1 MFLQMKPSVCKKMIT
16 MRYILI
22 GLLLIGL
29 FSCKNDAGGSSSES
43 LEGKYVQSIGRN
55 TIQFEDGTSYLF
67 PKDTATK
74 IVYLVRHAEKD
85 TAVQNNPVLSKE
97 GEKRAQNLRHI
108 LQGTPLDKIFSTMYN
123 RTIFT
128 VSNIAGAKGLNIEP
142 YKPAGMRQLGEDI
155 RSGKLGSRFLIVGHS
170 NTTRSMANV
179 LVEENYYDSGI
190 DESDYD
196 NFIVVILSGDKKE
209 ILSLKYK

>member
-1 MFLQMKPSVCKKMIT
+1 
-16 MRYILI
+16 MRYSLIIILVV
-22 GLLLIGL
+22 GL
-29 FSCKNDAGGSSSES
+29 FSCKNDTGGASSDSV
-43 LEGKYVQSIGRN
+43 EGKYVQSVGRN
-55 TIQFEDGTSYLF
+55 TIQFEDGTTYTF
-67 PKDTATK
+67 PKDTSTK
-74 IVYLVRHAEKD
+74 IVYLTRHAEKD

-97 GEKRAQNLRHI
+97 GEQRASNLRHI

-142 YKPAGMRQLGEDI
+142 YKPAGMRKLGEDI
-155 RSGKLGSRFLIVGHS
+155 RSGQLGKRFLIVGHS

-179 LVEENYYDSGI
+179 LVEENYFDKGI
-190 DESDYD
+190 EDDDYD
-196 NFIVVILSGDKKE
+196 NFIVVILTGDKKE